1 MTMPIDY
8 HSLFDDDARRTPSA
22 LSREL
27 HEVLAAHPA
36 PSLYRERLR
45 KKLMA
50 AAVDEKFYRRDSAR
64 RVVVALTVV
73 MTVLLSVVGLI
84 LWRNNA
90 HGESGL
96 ALLSR

>member
-1 MTMPIDY
+1 MPIDY
-8 HSLFDDDARRTPSA
+8 YSLFDDDARRTPSA

-27 HEVLAAHPA
+27 HAVLAAHPA

-50 AAVDEKFYRRDSAR
+50 AAVDEKIYRRDSAR
-64 RVVVALTVV
+64 QVAVALTVV

-90 HGESGL
+90 HGASGL
-96 ALLSR
+96 ALFSH